1 MGRQSGGLE
10 VNFQQWR
17 EPSSQRLESRSPSP
31 PPKKK
36 KCIVTTPLI
45 DLLCRFNGCDTPHS
59 LHLHMRKKPMENL
72 RYLQSLSAMS
82 EAETALAGVGQQ
94 SFEVPDAEELTA
106 AADKKTLVT
115 THLKQLKFEIFP
127 SKITHLGADRI
138 LALRGY
144 LRVTIR

>member
-1 MGRQSGGLE
+1 MERTTGVE

-17 EPSSQRLESRSPSP
+17 EPPQRLQSRSPSP

-36 KCIVTTPLI
+36 KFIRTTPLI
-45 DLLCRFNGCDTPHS
+45 DLLCRFNKCDTPHS
-59 LHLHMRKKPMENL
+59 LHLHMRKKQVENL
-72 RYLQSLSAMS
+72 RYLQSLSGM
-82 EAETALAGVGQQ
+82 EETAAGIGQQ
-94 SFEVPDAEELTA
+94 PFETPED
-106 AADKKTLVT
+106 ADKKTLVT
-115 THLKQLKFEIFP
+115 THLKQLQFEIYP